1 MNKLLDTRND
11 VKNFMIAGD
20 QTLVGYTE
28 QSDLY
33 MNLIT
38 EELIHELLKEY
49 DRKNLVGIAD
59 GIADSIVVIEGFCH
73 SLGLDLEKIWEYV
86 NETPTIKS
94 EYDTKYEYCIR
105 FILEIYVKLRS
116 NYKEIRYHISD
127 PKLKD
132 IEYLAAQY
140 QKLHSIDCASIIR
153 LLLKL
158 SKELNLPIQEIWDE
172 VARSNSSKISENGKV
187 IKNEFGKIQKGPNY
201 FKPDIKNIL
210 LRHGLIGE

>member
-59 GIADSIVVIEGFCH
+59 GIADSIVVVEGFCH
-73 SLGLDLEKIWEYV
+73 SLGLDLEKIWGFTHEYSIDTYDRECMNKYISG
-86 NETPTIKS
+86 NEYITQ
-94 EYDTKYEYCIR
+94 
-105 FILEIYVKLRS
+105 ILEDYVSLRYTYYDYYTNKNDIYYTNGNDIQEYSK
-116 NYKEIRYHISD
+116 KISY
-127 PKLKD
+127 
-132 IEYLAAQY
+132 IF
-140 QKLHSIDCASIIR
+140 R
-153 LLLKL
+153 NLLGL
-158 SKELNLPIQEIWDE
+158 SLYLNLPIQEIWDE
-172 VARSNSSKISENGKV
+172 VARSNNSKISENGKV
-187 IKNEFGKIQKGPNY
+187 LKNEFGKIQKPSS
-201 FKPDIKNIL
+201 FSPADIESIL
-210 LRHGLIGE
+210 KRHNLI

>member
-11 VKNFMIAGD
+11 VKNFMVAGD

-73 SLGLDLEKIWEYV
+73 SLGLDLERIWDFTYEHPINHNDRGHAGNEYI
-86 NETPTIKS
+86 NE
-94 EYDTKYEYCIR
+94 
-105 FILEIYVKLRS
+105 ILEDYVSLRYTYYDYWTNKNN
-116 NYKEIRYHISD
+116 NYYKNGRDVQEYSKKCSYIFRSLLGLSLC
-127 PKLKD
+127 LK
-132 IEYLAAQY
+132 
-140 QKLHSIDCASIIR
+140 
-153 LLLKL
+153 
-158 SKELNLPIQEIWDE
+158 LPIQEIWDE
-172 VARSNSSKISENGKV
+172 VARSNNSKISENGKV
-187 IKNEFGKIQKGPNY
+187 IKNEFGKIQKPAT
-201 FKPDIKNIL
+201 FSPADIESIL
-210 LRHGLIGE
+210 KRHNLI